1 MLKKISSTL
10 TEARASRQAKTT
22 REPVDNTGVA
32 VTRTKTRIRPAML
45 ITGGA
50 LIVCAGLGAG
60 VLTSFSQSAD
70 GEVLV
75 TTSAIGAGKQISA
88 TSLTSTRMQVPAG
101 VTAFSP
107 TDIASVIQM
116 LASAQ
121 LAPGTVLTSANV
133 STDRLVPTGKT
144 VVGVPL
150 DAGRMP
156 GIPLV
161 AGDPV
166 RLVEVPDK
174 TTIIVSNTA
183 RSFKAEVFSVDAPAT
198 NAMTTTTIVNV
209 LVAQADA
216 NDLAALAAS
225 GRIALVIDSIAQ
237 K

>member
-1 MLKKISSTL
+1 MKKSFSRS
-10 TEARASRQAKTT
+10 TEARESRRAKPSRT
-22 REPVDNTGVA
+22 ESNTVGVGGP
-32 VTRTKTRIRPAML
+32 RTKTRIRPAML
-45 ITGGA
+45 ISGAA
-50 LIVCAGLGAG
+50 LIGCAALGAG
-60 VLTSFSQSAD
+60 VLTSFSQPTD

-88 TSLTSTRMQVPAG
+88 AWLTSTRMQIPDG

-107 TDIASVIQM
+107 SDIASVIQM

-133 STDRLVPTGKT
+133 STDRLIPTGKT
-144 VVGVPL
+144 VVGIPL
-150 DAGRMP
+150 ETGRMP

-174 TTIIVSNTA
+174 TTVIVSDSS
-183 RSFKAEVFSVDAPAT
+183 RSFKAEVFSVDAPAV
-198 NAMTTTTIVNV
+198 NAMVTTTIVNV
-209 LVAQADA
+209 LVTQADA
-216 NDLAALAAS
+216 NELAALAAA
-225 GRIALVIDSIAQ
+225 GRLALVIDSIAQ